1 MKIVMLADTLHI
13 GGAETHLFELSRLLA
28 SRGHRVTVLS
38 SGGAT
43 ADRLAAVGVAHRLLP
58 DAVNPTTARAL
69 ADVIREIKPHTVHAH
84 TRRRAFLCRM
94 ALAALDFP
102 VVFTAHA
109 LLAPRFPLDRLSFF
123 PADVI
128 AVSPDIADHLHRR
141 FGVPEENVTVIENGV
156 DTERFRPADATRRG
170 FTILSVSRQD
180 RDCALAATLLC
191 ELAPLLQE
199 RLDRSLRIVI
209 AGGGN
214 ELPALRELARRAN
227 ALCGR
232 EAVILLGNVEDTAS
246 LYRDCDLFVGVSRAA
261 MEAMSSGKPVILCGN
276 EGYLGILDKDTFP
289 TAATTNLCARGAE
302 AASPE
307 HLLSDLLTLAK
318 ASPEER
324 GALGRFGRDAVCRHY
339 SADLMAER
347 TLAVYRRA
355 FQRFRDGRQTDAVL
369 CGYYGYGNCGDELIL
384 RHIVASQKARCG
396 TVRLGVMTADGN
408 APEGTIGI
416 RRYRMSEVL
425 RALRHSGAL
434 ILGGGSLLQ
443 DATSR
448 RSLLY
453 YLSLIRAANRMGLPV
468 MLYAN
473 GLGPLSPS
481 ALRLCQQVLRRVDV
495 ISLRDRDSREAV
507 RAMALPDTRVLLSA
521 DPVLDESPAA
531 DAHLP
536 RLPRIAIFPKG
547 GADRAEEQAFADSV
561 AALALGKRWNVS
573 VAAMNPREDRGAVR
587 RMTDRLAARLSGV
600 GLHAAE
606 ASSDPEAITR
616 LIRRSS
622 LVIGERLHAL
632 VLAFREGVPSV
643 GIDRDPKIG
652 AFLREIGRSPCLC
665 GNISPQ
671 SLISCANF
679 AIDSPHDQILA
690 DKLRARARADADAAC
705 SLIAREEFKF

>member
-28 SRGHRVTVLS
+28 SRGHEVTVLS
-38 SGGAT
+38 AGGAT
-43 ADRLAAVGVAHRLLP
+43 ADRLAAVGVTHRLLP
-58 DAVNPTTARAL
+58 DAVNPAVARTL
-69 ADVIREIKPHTVHAH
+69 ADVIREIKPHAVHAH

-94 ALAALDFP
+94 ALAELDFP
-102 VVFTAHA
+102 AVFTAHA
-109 LLAPRFPLDRLSFF
+109 LLSPRFPLDRLSFF

-128 AVSPDIADHLHRR
+128 AVSPDIADHLRRR
-141 FGVPEENVTVIENGV
+141 FGVPESHVTVIENGV

-191 ELAPLLQE
+191 RLAPLLQE
-199 RLDRSLRIVI
+199 RLGRSIRIDI

-214 ELPALRELARRAN
+214 ALPVLRELARHAN
-227 ALCGR
+227 AACGR
-232 EAVILLGNVEDTAS
+232 EAVTLLGNVEDTAP

-261 MEAMSSGKPVILCGN
+261 MEAMASEKPVILCGN
-276 EGYLGILDKDTFP
+276 EGYLGILDEAAFP
-289 TAATTNLCARGAE
+289 TAAATNLCARGAE

-307 HLLSDLLTLAK
+307 RLLSDLTTLAE

-324 GALGRFGRDAVCRHY
+324 AALGRFGRDVVCRHY

-355 FQRFRDGRQTDAVL
+355 LERFREGRHTDAVL

-384 RHIVASQKARCG
+384 RHIVAAQKARRD

-408 APEGTIGI
+408 APEGTVGI
-416 RRYRMSEVL
+416 RRYRMPEVL

-453 YLSLIRAANRMGLPV
+453 YLSLIRVANRMGLPV

-481 ALRLCQQVLRRVDV
+481 ALRLCGRAFRGVDV
-495 ISLRDRDSREAV
+495 ISLRDRDSWETV
-507 RAMALPDTRVLLSA
+507 RAMALPRTRVLLGA
-521 DPVLDESPAA
+521 DPVLDGSPSLDAA
-531 DAHLP
+531 SP
-536 RLPRIAIFPKG
+536 RLPRIAVFPKG
-547 GADRAEEQAFADSV
+547 GADRAEEQALADSV
-561 AALALGKRWNVS
+561 AALALVKRWSVA

-587 RMTDRLAARLSGV
+587 RMTERLAAHLSGS
-600 GLHAAE
+600 GLHVAE

-616 LIRRSS
+616 LVGHSS

-632 VLAFREGVPSV
+632 ILAFREGVPSV

-652 AFLREIGRSPCLC
+652 AFLREIGRRPSLC
-665 GNISPQ
+665 DIVSPQ
-671 SLISCANF
+671 SMISCADF
-679 AIDSPHDQILA
+679 AIHSPRDPILTKA
-690 DKLRARARADADAAC
+690 LTARARADADTAYA
-705 SLIAREEFKF
+705 LIAREEIKF